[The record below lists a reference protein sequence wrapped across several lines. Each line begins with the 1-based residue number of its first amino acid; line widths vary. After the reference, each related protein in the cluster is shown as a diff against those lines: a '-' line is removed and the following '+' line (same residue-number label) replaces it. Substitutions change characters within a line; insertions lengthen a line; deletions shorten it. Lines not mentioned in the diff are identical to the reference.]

1 MSFDRRQTREAR
13 GGIRWI
19 TLGALA
25 VVVASVVF
33 DLQWLWGLL
42 FLIWAAPSL
51 VTGVTFLVE
60 PIRRDENPWLF
71 WIITT
76 MWLGLSLAL
85 IAIELAELAT

>member
-1 MSFDRRQTREAR
+1 MSFDRRGAR
-13 GGIRWI
+13 AAGSGIRWI

-25 VVVASVVF
+25 VVVTAVVF
-33 DLQWLWGLL
+33 DFQWLWGLL
-42 FLIWAAPSL
+42 FLFWAAPSL

-85 IAIELAELAT
+85 IGIELAELAT